1 MAAGSRIKI
10 RAPPQGPCSSSIE
23 TAGLRMCLGMSA
35 ACTQLKGGS
44 HTYRCHAASPWHHK
58 CLAAASI
65 CCQDQKLL
73 YACLKLELSLHYRLI
88 SSALSKKH
96 TVQGAWNIPK
106 LLKWSMPCTPRW
118 LKNHHL
124 AAMTALLQRSIC
136 CILHSV
142 STSHG
147 MYVAA
152 CLAAKILNSRAGWLF
167 VSMLLGQHSDH
178 KEICDNSPSWL
189 AGKKHL
195 GICSI
200 MSHQAFYSSS
210 GLYVWLPCW

>member
-1 MAAGSRIKI
+1 MRSWRPDQGSRYAPLHKARVH
-10 RAPPQGPCSSSIE
+10 RASRQLDSGCVW
-23 TAGLRMCLGMSA
+23 GCLLHA
-35 ACTQLKGGS
+35 LKGGS

-124 AAMTALLQRSIC
+124 AAMTALLQRSIL
-136 CILHSV
+136 LHFAQRVNLTWNVCSCL
-142 STSHG
+142 SGSQDTQLKSW
-147 MYVAA
+147 VAV
-152 CLAAKILNSRAGWLF
+152 CLNATRPAQRSQGNL
-167 VSMLLGQHSDH
+167 
-178 KEICDNSPSWL
+178 
-189 AGKKHL
+189 
-195 GICSI
+195 
-200 MSHQAFYSSS
+200 
-210 GLYVWLPCW
+210 